1 MTQRTATR
9 LAWGVVTLVSLQ
21 GRPVCAQSFVGTW
34 VRQDTPITMTVEVC
48 CGGGRRLTYHVPV
61 GGSDLVMTVESGLDG
76 KDAPLLVG
84 GKPSGQTMAIRQV
97 DDRHATAVLKMDGQV
112 YGTARG
118 TLSADGKTL
127 TVEDDFS
134 SAATGHPVG
143 KYTERWIRR

>member
-1 MTQRTATR
+1 
-9 LAWGVVTLVSLQ
+9 
-21 GRPVCAQSFVGTW
+21 
-34 VRQDTPITMTVEVC
+34 
-48 CGGGRRLTYHVPV
+48 
-61 GGSDLVMTVESGLDG
+61 
-76 KDAPLLVG
+76 
-84 GKPSGQTMAIRQV
+84 MAIRQV